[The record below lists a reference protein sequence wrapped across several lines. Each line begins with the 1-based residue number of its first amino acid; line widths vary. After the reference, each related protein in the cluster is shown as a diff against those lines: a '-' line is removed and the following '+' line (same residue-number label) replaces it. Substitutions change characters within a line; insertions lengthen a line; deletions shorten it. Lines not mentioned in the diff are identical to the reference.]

1 MTEIHSHAEER
12 LSIEVV
18 VELTQ
23 VSADSIRRWC
33 ECGLIEPVEGRDE
46 EPVFSTHHLF
56 MIRRLERMRE
66 IYGVNE
72 AGLSRLVELLN
83 EVERLREELRF
94 LR

>member
-1 MTEIHSHAEER
+1 MTEIHSHTEER
-12 LSIEVV
+12 LSIEAVV
-18 VELTQ
+18 RLTQ

-33 ECGLIEPVEGRDE
+33 ECGLIEPEEGRE
-46 EPVFSTHHLF
+46 AEPAFFTRHLF

-66 IYGVNE
+66 NYGVND
-72 AGLSRLVELLN
+72 AGLRRLVELLD